1 MPPIPNKVIE
11 RLQAGIRRF
20 QPVLASAKSR
30 DVNES
35 DTVIIVTDMLSEVFG
50 YDKYTEIT
58 SECSI
63 RGTWCDL
70 AIKISGTFEYLI
82 EVKAIG
88 LELKDSYTKQ
98 AVDYSANQGTDWVIL
113 TTGEIWRVYKVTFA
127 KPIDSELVLE
137 INFSELNPKKM
148 NDIELLYNL
157 TREGWQKTAL
167 GEFHTQ
173 RQALSRFFMGAMV
186 LSNPVLE
193 VIRRELRRL
202 SPDVRIDIDQIK
214 SVLTQEVLKR
224 EVVEGEKAE
233 EARKKINKAIAKSQK
248 AKSVKPAKQLEES
261 AEKEIKCRVRERRGC
276 CRAGRNLTSAF
287 SGGREANFASIY
299 QCRSRPR

>member
-1 MPPIPNKVIE
+1 MPQVPNKVFD
-11 RLQAGIRRF
+11 RLQAGIKRF
-20 QPVLASAKSR
+20 QPILASAKAR

-50 YDKYTEIT
+50 YDKYSEIT

-137 INFSELNPKKM
+137 INFSELTPKKM

-157 TREGWQKTAL
+157 TREGWQKSAL

-202 SPDVRIDIDQIK
+202 
-214 SVLTQEVLKR
+214 
-224 EVVEGEKAE
+224 
-233 EARKKINKAIAKSQK
+233 
-248 AKSVKPAKQLEES
+248 
-261 AEKEIKCRVRERRGC
+261 
-276 CRAGRNLTSAF
+276 
-287 SGGREANFASIY
+287 
-299 QCRSRPR
+299 

>member
-1 MPPIPNKVIE
+1 MPQVPNKVFD
-11 RLQAGIRRF
+11 RLQAGIKRF
-20 QPVLASAKSR
+20 QPILASAKAR

-35 DTVIIVTDMLSEVFG
+35 DTVIIVTDMLSEIFG
-50 YDKYTEIT
+50 YDKYSEIT

-70 AIKISGTFEYLI
+70 AIKINGSFEYLI

-113 TTGEIWRVYKVTFA
+113 TNGEVWRVYKVTFA

-137 INFSELNPKKM
+137 FSLSQLNPKKHG
-148 NDIELLYNL
+148 DIELAYHL
-157 TREGWQKTAL
+157 TREGWMKSAL

-173 RQALSRFFMGAMV
+173 RQALNRFFLGAMI
-186 LSNPVLE
+186 LSSPVLDI
-193 VIRRELRRL
+193 IRRELRRL
-202 SPDVRIDIDQIK
+202 SPDVRIDTEQIK
-214 SVLTQEVLKR
+214 SVLMQDVLKR

-233 EARKKINKAIAKSQK
+233 EARKKVNRAANKQLRA
-248 AKSVKPAKQLEES
+248 KPAKES
-261 AEKEIKCRVRERRGC
+261 KQQESQSQSGLSEPKATEIEATAE
-276 CRAGRNLTSAF
+276 
-287 SGGREANFASIY
+287 
-299 QCRSRPR
+299 QH

>member
-20 QPVLASAKSR
+20 QPILASAKSR

-35 DTVIIVTDMLSEVFG
+35 DTVIIVTDMLSDVFG
-50 YDKYTEIT
+50 FDKYTEIT

-70 AIKISGTFEYLI
+70 AIKIGGTFEYLI

-137 INFSELNPKKM
+137 INFSEVNPKKTS
-148 NDIELLYNL
+148 DIELLYNL
-157 TREGWQKTAL
+157 TREGWQKSAL
-167 GEFHTQ
+167 GEFHT
-173 RQALSRFFMGAMV
+173 
-186 LSNPVLE
+186 
-193 VIRRELRRL
+193 
-202 SPDVRIDIDQIK
+202 
-214 SVLTQEVLKR
+214 
-224 EVVEGEKAE
+224 
-233 EARKKINKAIAKSQK
+233 
-248 AKSVKPAKQLEES
+248 
-261 AEKEIKCRVRERRGC
+261 
-276 CRAGRNLTSAF
+276 
-287 SGGREANFASIY
+287 
-299 QCRSRPR
+299 